1 VVPRDESRCSPGS
14 YLSMWSLSDETLLAG
29 LGSEDPEVAAAF
41 VRRFQGRV
49 FGLALTI
56 LGDPAAA
63 EEAAQET
70 FVRAWQH
77 AEAYDPRRGAVSTWL
92 LTIAR
97 NISIDISRMRRS
109 EPMDPDVLLAL
120 MREGDDGDDPIVAMD
135 ERERLKRAL
144 AALPMEQQR
153 ALVLAAFYGRTA
165 REIGELEEAPIGTI
179 KTRIRT
185 ALLKLKAMFEVND
198 DR

>member
-1 VVPRDESRCSPGS
+1 
-14 YLSMWSLSDETLLAG
+14 MWSLSDESLVAG
-29 LGSEDPEVAAAF
+29 MASRDAQAVTAF

-49 FGLALTI
+49 FGLAVTI
-56 LGDPAAA
+56 LSDRQAA

-70 FVRAWQH
+70 FVRAWRH
-77 AEAYDPRRGAVSTWL
+77 ADAYDARRGAVATWL

-97 NISIDISRMRRS
+97 NVSIDMLRVRRQ
-109 EPMDPDVLLAL
+109 EPVDPEVMLTLIGAEPGETPYEDKDRIRSAL
-120 MREGDDGDDPIVAMD
+120 RT
-135 ERERLKRAL
+135 
-144 AALPMEQQR
+144 LPAEQLR

-165 REIGELEEAPIGTI
+165 REISEMDDVPIGTV

-185 ALLKLKAMFEVND
+185 AMSKMRTALEIAD